1 MLDILIIAS
10 GGILSAFLGSL
21 ATRWFL
27 TRKTAYGYFYLEELD
42 PDSPGEFSIRVS
54 IPSDE
59 YYLDKD
65 QIILKR
71 GDSQNKQSLK

>member
-1 MLDILIIAS
+1 MLDIFMIAI
-10 GGILSAFLGSL
+10 GCIVSAACGMFV
-21 ATRWFL
+21 TRWVL
-27 TRKTAYGYFYLEELD
+27 TRKTAYGYFYLEEID

-54 IPSDE
+54 IPSDQ

-71 GDSQNKQSLK
+71 GKSQE

>member
-10 GGILSAFLGSL
+10 GCILSAFLGSL
-21 ATRWFL
+21 VTRWL
-27 TRKTAYGYFYLEELD
+27 LSRKTAYGYFYLEEID

-54 IPSDE
+54 IPSNQ
-59 YYLDKD
+59 YYLDKE

-71 GDSQNKQSLK
+71 GKSQE

>member
-10 GGILSAFLGSL
+10 GCILSALLGSL
-21 ATRWFL
+21 MTRWFL
-27 TRKTAYGYFYLEELD
+27 TRKTAYGYFYLDEID

-54 IPSDE
+54 IPSNQ
-59 YYLDKD
+59 YYLDKE

-71 GDSQNKQSLK
+71 GKSQE

>member
-10 GGILSAFLGSL
+10 GCILSAFLGSL
-21 ATRWFL
+21 VTRWL
-27 TRKTAYGYFYLEELD
+27 LSRKTAYGYFYLEEVD

-54 IPSDE
+54 IPSNQ
-59 YYLDKD
+59 YYLDKE

-71 GDSQNKQSLK
+71 GKSQE